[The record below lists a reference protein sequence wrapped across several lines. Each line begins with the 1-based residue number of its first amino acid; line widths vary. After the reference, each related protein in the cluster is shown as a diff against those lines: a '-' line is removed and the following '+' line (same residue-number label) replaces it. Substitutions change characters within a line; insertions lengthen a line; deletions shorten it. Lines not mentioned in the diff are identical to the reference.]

1 MNKPIRKN
9 NPNAKNSVQVQAT
22 VSRAAPSTS
31 EIEVLSP
38 VELLKKQI
46 ALLKS
51 RLERRN
57 IKVSKVAESF
67 IAYYEQYS
75 EYDYFFVAPEV
86 ANPWISDSPEF
97 WEQEKQAK
105 DISAR
110 RVKRWAFS
118 LKELLQD
125 PVGREHFVKFLDKEF
140 SGENLK

>member
-1 MNKPIRKN
+1 MNKPIRRN
-9 NPNAKNSVQVQAT
+9 NKNSIQVQAT
-22 VSRAAPSTS
+22 VSRSSPTTS
-31 EIEVLSP
+31 EIEVISP
-38 VELLKKQI
+38 AQIVKKQI
-46 ALLKS
+46 TLLKS

-57 IKVSKVAESF
+57 IKVSKVAEAF
-67 IAYYEQYS
+67 VAYYEQYL

-86 ANPWISDSPEF
+86 ANPWISDNPEF
-97 WEQEKQAK
+97 WEQEKMAK